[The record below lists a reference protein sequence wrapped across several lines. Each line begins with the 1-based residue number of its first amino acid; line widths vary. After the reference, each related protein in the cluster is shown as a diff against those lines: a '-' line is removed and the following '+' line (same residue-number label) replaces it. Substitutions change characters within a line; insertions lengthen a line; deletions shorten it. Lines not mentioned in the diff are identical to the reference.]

1 MDIKGKMKPTLIE
14 QSIIGSIFEE
24 EQKKIIRGCYMGLF
38 SIDPEKCKR
47 DGICVAECPMR
58 ILEMKE
64 SSLPPS
70 PVEGAEERCIRCGHC
85 VTVCPHGAF
94 SLAEMKT
101 KDCPP
106 VRTDLA
112 LSVKHVEHFL
122 RSRRSIRTYK
132 DKAIEHEKLEKL
144 LNIARYSPT
153 GSNSQQVK
161 WLAINSREQVRR
173 MSGLVVDLIRHMI
186 AEKHPLA
193 ERYRRFG
200 IVKAWET
207 GTDIV
212 TRGAPGLVMA
222 QAPKA
227 YMMAQT
233 DCTIALTFVDLAAPS
248 LGLGTC
254 WAGIFMMAASQWP
267 PLQQALALPEGHAC
281 FGAMMIG
288 YPKYKYRRLP
298 LRKEADITWVE

>member
-1 MDIKGKMKPTLIE
+1 
-14 QSIIGSIFEE
+14 
-24 EQKKIIRGCYMGLF
+24 MGLF

-112 LSVKHVEHFL
+112 LSVKHV
-122 RSRRSIRTYK
+122 
-132 DKAIEHEKLEKL
+132 
-144 LNIARYSPT
+144 ARYSPT